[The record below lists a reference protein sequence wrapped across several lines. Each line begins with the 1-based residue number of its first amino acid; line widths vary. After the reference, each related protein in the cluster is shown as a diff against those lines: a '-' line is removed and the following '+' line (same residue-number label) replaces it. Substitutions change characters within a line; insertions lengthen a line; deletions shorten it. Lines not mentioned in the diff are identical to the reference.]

1 MSKRLIRL
9 QKKVR
14 ALPIDDQITL
24 LMEAC
29 DGSVDI
35 NEIEEYIKHH

>member
-9 QKKVR
+9 QKRVR
-14 ALPIDDQITL
+14 ALPIDDQIAL

-29 DGSVDI
+29 EGSVDI
-35 NEIEEYIKHH
+35 NTIEEYVRHH